1 MVLDDDY
8 GDAAMTGRTTV
19 DVLSL
24 EDFHQ
29 RLERRLSEAEA
40 VLRKLNTE
48 MQCRPPALGTFTDAT
63 DNARRYSET
72 YTSFVN
78 HAERLRRAIVAAQQ
92 ATKTI
97 MTNYRTAEARNTA
110 AAADII
116 AALSGVSEAMK
127 PAKGED
133 PRV

>member
-1 MVLDDDY
+1 MS
-8 GDAAMTGRTTV
+8 GRTTV

-29 RLERRLSEAEA
+29 RLEGRLSEAES
-40 VLRKLNTE
+40 VLKKLNTE
-48 MQCRPPALGTFTDAT
+48 MQCRPPALGSFTDAT
-63 DNARRYSET
+63 DNARRYAT
-72 YTSFVN
+72 THQSFVD
-78 HAERLRRAIVAAQQ
+78 HAERLHRAIVAARK

-97 MTNYRTAEARNTA
+97 MTNYRTTEARNAA

-116 AALSGVSEAMK
+116 AALSGLSEAMK

>member
-1 MVLDDDY
+1 
-8 GDAAMTGRTTV
+8 MTGRTTV

-29 RLERRLSEAEA
+29 RLARRLSEAES

-48 MQCRPPALGTFTDAT
+48 MQCHPPALGRFTDAT

-72 YTSFVN
+72 YTSYVN
-78 HAERLRRAIVAAQQ
+78 HVDRLRRAVEAAQK

-97 MTNYRTAEARNTA
+97 MTNYKTAEARNAA
-110 AAADII
+110 AAADIV
-116 AALSGVSEAMK
+116 AALSGLDAVMK

>member
-1 MVLDDDY
+1 MS
-8 GDAAMTGRTTV
+8 GRTTV

-29 RLERRLSEAEA
+29 RLEQRLSEAES
-40 VLRKLNTE
+40 VLKKLNTE

-63 DNARRYSET
+63 DNARRYAET
-72 YTSFVN
+72 HASFAS
-78 HAERLRRAIVAAQQ
+78 HAERLRRAIVAAQK

-97 MTNYRTAEARNTA
+97 MTNYRTAEARNAA

-127 PAKGED
+127 APKGED

>member
-1 MVLDDDY
+1 MS
-8 GDAAMTGRTTV
+8 GRTTV

-29 RLERRLSEAEA
+29 RLERRLSEAES
-40 VLRKLNTE
+40 VLKKLNTE
-48 MQCRPPALGTFTDAT
+48 MQCRPPVLGTFTDAT

-72 YTSFVN
+72 HASFAR
-78 HAERLRRAIVAAQQ
+78 HAARLRQAIVAAQK

-97 MTNYRTAEARNTA
+97 MTNYRTAEARNAA

-116 AALSGVSEAMK
+116 AALSGVGEAMK
-127 PAKGED
+127 APKGED

>member
-1 MVLDDDY
+1 
-8 GDAAMTGRTTV
+8 MTGRTTV

-29 RLERRLSEAEA
+29 RLERRLDQAES
-40 VLRKLNTE
+40 VLRKLNTQ

-72 YTSFVN
+72 HQSYVN
-78 HAERLRRAIVAAQQ
+78 HVDRLRRAILAARE
-92 ATKTI
+92 ATQKI
-97 MTNYRTAEARNTA
+97 MTNYKTAEARNAA
-110 AAADII
+110 AAADIA
-116 AALSGVSEAMK
+116 AALSGLDEAMK
-127 PAKGED
+127 QPKED

>member
-1 MVLDDDY
+1 
-8 GDAAMTGRTTV
+8 MTGRTTV

-29 RLERRLSEAEA
+29 RLERRLSEAES
-40 VLRKLNTE
+40 VLKKLNKE

-63 DNARRYSET
+63 SNSRRYSET
-72 YTSFVN
+72 YTSYEQ
-78 HAERLRRAIVAAQQ
+78 HAERLRRAIVAARE
-92 ATKTI
+92 ATHKI

-110 AAADII
+110 AVADII
-116 AALSGVSEAMK
+116 AALSGVTEAMK
-127 PAKGED
+127 PAKGAD

>member
-1 MVLDDDY
+1 
-8 GDAAMTGRTTV
+8 MTGRTTV

-29 RLERRLSEAEA
+29 RLEQRLSEAES

-48 MQCRPPALGTFTDAT
+48 MQCRPPALGRFTDAV
-63 DNARRYSET
+63 DNSRRYSET
-72 YTSFVN
+72 HASFVN
-78 HAERLRRAIVAAQQ
+78 HVDRLRQAIVAAQQ

-97 MTNYRTAEARNTA
+97 MTNYRTAEARNAA

-116 AALSGVSEAMK
+116 AALSGISQAMK

>member
-1 MVLDDDY
+1 
-8 GDAAMTGRTTV
+8 MTGRTTV

-29 RLERRLSEAEA
+29 RLGRRLSEAES
-40 VLRKLNTE
+40 VLKKLNTE

-63 DNARRYSET
+63 GNARRYSET
-72 YTSFVN
+72 HTSFAN
-78 HAERLRRAIVAAQQ
+78 HVERLRKAIEAAQK

-97 MTNYRTAEARNTA
+97 MTNYKTAEARNAA
-110 AAADII
+110 AAADIV
-116 AALSGVSEAMK
+116 AALSGLDAAMR

>member
-1 MVLDDDY
+1 
-8 GDAAMTGRTTV
+8 MTGRTTV

-29 RLERRLSEAEA
+29 RLERRLHEAES

-63 DNARRYSET
+63 DNSRRYSET
-72 YTSFVN
+72 HQSYVN
-78 HAERLRRAIVAAQQ
+78 HVDLLRRAILAARE
-92 ATKTI
+92 ATHTI
-97 MTNYRTAEARNTA
+97 MTNYKTAEARNA
-110 AAADII
+110 AVAADIA
-116 AALSGVSEAMK
+116 AALSGLNEAMRQPK
-127 PAKGED
+127 ED

>member
-1 MVLDDDY
+1 MSR
-8 GDAAMTGRTTV
+8 RTTV

-29 RLERRLSEAEA
+29 RLERRLSEAESA
-40 VLRKLNTE
+40 LKKLDTE
-48 MQCRPPALGTFTDAT
+48 MQCRPPALGAFTDAT

-72 YTSFVN
+72 YASYVN
-78 HAERLRRAIVAAQQ
+78 HVERLRKAIVAART
-92 ATKTI
+92 ATRTI
-97 MTNYRTAEARNTA
+97 MTNYRTAEARNAA

-116 AALSGVSEAMK
+116 AALSGLDQAMK

>member
-1 MVLDDDY
+1 
-8 GDAAMTGRTTV
+8 MTGRTTV

-40 VLRKLNTE
+40 VLKKLNTE
-48 MQCRPPALGTFTDAT
+48 MQCRPPALGTFTDANA
-63 DNARRYSET
+63 NARRYSET
-72 YTSFVN
+72 HASYVD
-78 HAERLRRAIVAAQQ
+78 HAERLHRAIVAAKK
-92 ATKTI
+92 ATQTI
-97 MTNYRTAEARNTA
+97 MTNYRTAEARNAA

-116 AALSGVSEAMK
+116 AALSGLSDAMK
-127 PAKGED
+127 PAKGAD

>member
-1 MVLDDDY
+1 
-8 GDAAMTGRTTV
+8 MTGRTTV

-29 RLERRLSEAEA
+29 RLKLRLSEAES
-40 VLRKLNTE
+40 VLKKLNTE

-63 DNARRYSET
+63 GNMRRYSET
-72 YTSFVN
+72 YTSYVN
-78 HAERLRRAIVAAQQ
+78 HAERLRRAIEAVQE
-92 ATKTI
+92 ATHKI
-97 MTNYRTAEARNTA
+97 STNYRTAEARNAA

-116 AALSGVSEAMK
+116 AALSGLTEAMK
-127 PAKGED
+127 PAKGDD

>member
-1 MVLDDDY
+1 
-8 GDAAMTGRTTV
+8 MTGRTTV

-24 EDFHQ
+24 EDFHE
-29 RLERRLSEAEA
+29 RLARRLSEAES
-40 VLRKLNTE
+40 VLKKLNTE
-48 MQCRPPALGTFTDAT
+48 MQCQPPALGTFTDAT
-63 DNARRYSET
+63 GNARRYSET
-72 YTSFVN
+72 YTSYVN

-97 MTNYRTAEARNTA
+97 MTNYRTAEARNAA

-116 AALSGVSEAMK
+116 AALSGLGEAMK

>member
-1 MVLDDDY
+1 
-8 GDAAMTGRTTV
+8 MTGRTTV

-29 RLERRLSEAEA
+29 RHERRLHEAES
-40 VLRKLNTE
+40 VLRKLNTQ

-72 YTSFVN
+72 HQSYVN
-78 HAERLRRAIVAAQQ
+78 HVDRLRRAILAARE
-92 ATKTI
+92 ATHKI
-97 MTNYRTAEARNTA
+97 MTNYKTAEARNAA
-110 AAADII
+110 AAADIA
-116 AALSGVSEAMK
+116 AALSGLNEAMK
-127 PAKGED
+127 QPKED

>member
-1 MVLDDDY
+1 
-8 GDAAMTGRTTV
+8 MTGRTTV

-24 EDFHQ
+24 EDFHK
-29 RLERRLSEAEA
+29 RLESRLSEAES
-40 VLRKLNTE
+40 VLKKLNTE

-63 DNARRYSET
+63 DNARRYSKT
-72 YTSFVN
+72 YTSYVD
-78 HAERLRRAIVAAQQ
+78 HAERLRRAIVAAKE
-92 ATKTI
+92 ATHKI
-97 MTNYRTAEARNTA
+97 MTNYRTAEARNAA

-116 AALSGVSEAMK
+116 AALSGLTEAMK